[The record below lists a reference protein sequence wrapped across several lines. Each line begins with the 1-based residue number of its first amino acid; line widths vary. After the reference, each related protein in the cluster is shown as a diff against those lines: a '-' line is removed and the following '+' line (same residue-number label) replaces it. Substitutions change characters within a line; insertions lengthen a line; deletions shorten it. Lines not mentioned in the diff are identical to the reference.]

1 MEIIELAKSKGLIFD
16 GAMGTTLIKYGLS
29 PGEVG
34 EIWNIEKPEVI
45 KEIHKSYFEAGSD
58 IVTTNT
64 FGASKL
70 KLAKKGLANKV
81 AEVNRNAVLIANEVK
96 SDRKYVAGDIGPTGE
111 MLQPYGLIS
120 FEEAV
125 ECFSEQAYYLN
136 DAGVDLFIIETM
148 FDINEALA
156 AIKGVASTSS
166 KPIFATLTF
175 EPKGND
181 FYTVM
186 GSKAEES
193 MKELLYSGAAAVGA
207 NCSIGSDKMVELAQK
222 IRASVGGLTI
232 IQPNAGIPEA
242 KGRNIIYP
250 EDAEFFSENIKKIK
264 SMGVEIVGGCCGTT
278 PEYIRKVSE
287 KIR

>member
-1 MEIIELAKSKGLIFD
+1 MKIIELAKNKGLILD

-29 PGEVG
+29 SGEVG
-34 EIWNIEKPEVI
+34 EMWNIEKPEVI

-64 FGASKL
+64 FGASRL
-70 KLAKKGLANKV
+70 KLAKKGLADKV
-81 AEVNRNAVLIANEVK
+81 EKINRDAVLIANEVK
-96 SDRKYVAGDIGPTGE
+96 SSGKYVAGDIGPTGE

-136 DAGVDLFIIETM
+136 EAGADLFIIETM
-148 FDINEALA
+148 FDINEALS
-156 AIKGVASTSS
+156 AIKGVISVSS
-166 KPIFATLTF
+166 KPIFVTLTF

-186 GSKAEES
+186 GNKAEES
-193 MKELLYSGAAAVGA
+193 MKKLLDSGATAVGA
-207 NCSIGSDKMVELAQK
+207 NCSIGSGKMVELAQK
-222 IRASVGGLTI
+222 IRDSVDSLTI
-232 IQPNAGIPEA
+232 IQPNAGIPETDG
-242 KGRNIIYP
+242 KNIIYP
-250 EDAEFFSENIKKIK
+250 EDIEFFSENIKKIK
-264 SMGVEIVGGCCGTT
+264 SIGVEIVGGCCGTT
-278 PEYIRKVSE
+278 PEYIRKVFE